1 MGPVDIC
8 NDFPLIFK
16 AGILIPWFL
25 LLCEFPEDTTSIYRR
40 KALSHLLQEIPV
52 WQQGNTRSK
61 LPWWS
66 LWTSMDSTLTGPAN
80 CASHKSSDPIK
91 GPRAPVLNKTHKHLH
106 SHTQT
111 QLECQI
117 NPDRC
122 HLSEYNEQYQSKAL
136 KPAGIAFTHW
146 ETVSV
151 SRSFQLLTA
160 TTRLQAPQGQVQKMI
175 INTQHLVYPT
185 IKHLSGLLNWMM
197 GDDALHSWKE
207 IGLTDGTIQSTGY
220 WA

>member
-1 MGPVDIC
+1 MGPIGIC

-40 KALSHLLQEIPV
+40 KALSHLLPQEIPV
-52 WQQGNTRSK
+52 WQPGNTRSK

-66 LWTSMDSTLTGPAN
+66 LWTSMDSHQQDLQTVHHTNPQTP
-80 CASHKSSDPIK
+80 SKVPEPQSW
-91 GPRAPVLNKTHKHLH
+91 TKHTQLC

-146 ETVSV
+146 VTVSV
-151 SRSFQLLTA
+151 SRTF
-160 TTRLQAPQGQVQKMI
+160 
-175 INTQHLVYPT
+175 
-185 IKHLSGLLNWMM
+185 
-197 GDDALHSWKE
+197 
-207 IGLTDGTIQSTGY
+207 
-220 WA
+220 

>member
-1 MGPVDIC
+1 MT
-8 NDFPLIFK
+8 
-16 AGILIPWFL
+16 FL
-25 LLCEFPEDTTSIYRR
+25 LFLRQGFSFLGFCCYVNSQRTQLVFTGERLYHISSRRFLCDNKETPGANFPGD
-40 KALSHLLQEIPV
+40 HFGP
-52 WQQGNTRSK
+52 
-61 LPWWS
+61 
-66 LWTSMDSTLTGPAN
+66 LWTNTKRTCKLCITQILRPHQRSQSLSPEQN
-80 CASHKSSDPIK
+80 IQSLS
-91 GPRAPVLNKTHKHLH
+91 

-117 NPDRC
+117 NPRRY
-122 HLSEYNEQYQSKAL
+122 HLSDYNEQYQSKAL

-146 ETVSV
+146 ETTSV

-160 TTRLQAPQGQVQKMI
+160 TIRLQAPQGQVQKKMI

-197 GDDALHSWKE
+197 GDDTLHSWKE